1 MQWKGIRK
9 MPDYRF
15 KHGRLRYPT
24 LVRNLFH
31 FLMKFIL
38 GQFFWGAVHGPV
50 RSFHGLIRS
59 FHGPVRPFHGLS
71 MVCPRV
77 IFFRNIYLKNMQESA
92 ILFNPPNIACRVNHT
107 RVQHINCTISTDLVI
122 CLEPLFAA
130 HVPSFSLIGPLYI
143 YICGVS

>member
-15 KHGRLRYPT
+15 KHGNLRYPT

-38 GQFFWGAVHGPV
+38 GSFFWWAVHGPV
-50 RSFHGLIRS
+50 RPFHGLIRS

-77 IFFRNIYLKNMQESA
+77 IFSEIFSKKDCKSQ
-92 ILFNPPNIACRVNHT
+92 
-107 RVQHINCTISTDLVI
+107 
-122 CLEPLFAA
+122 
-130 HVPSFSLIGPLYI
+130 PSFLIHPI
-143 YICGVS
+143 

>member
-15 KHGRLRYPT
+15 KHGNLRYPT
-24 LVRNLFH
+24 LARNLFH
-31 FLMKFIL
+31 FHSFSYEVYFGLI
-38 GQFFWGAVHGPV
+38 FFVGAVHSPV
-50 RSFHGLIRS
+50 RPFHGLIRS

-77 IFFRNIYLKNMQESA
+77 IVFRNIFQKRLQESA

-107 RVQHINCTISTDLVI
+107 RVHHINCIISTDLVI

-130 HVPSFSLIGPLYI
+130 HVPSFSLVGP
-143 YICGVS
+143 

>member
-15 KHGRLRYPT
+15 KHGNLRYPT

-31 FLMKFIL
+31 VLMKFIW
-38 GQFFWGAVHGPV
+38 GNFFGGAVHGPV
-50 RSFHGLIRS
+50 RPFHGLIRS

-77 IFFRNIYLKNMQESA
+77 IFFKKYFQEK
-92 ILFNPPNIACRVNHT
+92 IARVSH
-107 RVQHINCTISTDLVI
+107 
-122 CLEPLFAA
+122 PF
-130 HVPSFSLIGPLYI
+130 
-143 YICGVS
+143 